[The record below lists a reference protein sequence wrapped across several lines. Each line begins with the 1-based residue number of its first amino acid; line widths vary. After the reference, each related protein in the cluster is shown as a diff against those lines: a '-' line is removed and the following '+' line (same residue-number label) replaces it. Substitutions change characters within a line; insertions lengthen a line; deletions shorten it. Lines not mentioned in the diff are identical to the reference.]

1 MLPAGFHVP
10 FSLTKTSP
18 VLVLTK
24 VSPSFPWFSPGFS
37 VPFKISFPSRPSRPA
52 APVAPATPSVPFV
65 PFVPSRPSVPFVPF
79 SPLSPFGPLILPA
92 DFHVPFSLTKISPVS
107 VLTYLSPSFP
117 VSDVGFVFPFK
128 ISFPSSPFGPL
139 ILPAGFHV
147 PFSLT
152 KISPVLVL
160 TKVSPSLPWF
170 SPGFS
175 VPFKISFP
183 SRPSRPAAPVSPV
196 APAVPSFPFAPSRPL
211 VPFVPFVPSRPSIP
225 STPS

>member
-1 MLPAGFHVP
+1 MPFSLTKISPVSVLTYLSPSFPVSDVGFVFPFKISFPSSPFGPLILPAGFHVP

-65 PFVPSRPSVPFVPF
+65 PF
-79 SPLSPFGPLILPA
+79 SPLSPFSPLILPA
-92 DFHVPFSLTKISPVS
+92 DFHVPFSLTNTSPVA
-107 VLTYLSPSFP
+107 VLTKVSPSFP
-117 VSDVGFVFPFK
+117 ISDVGSVFPFK

-152 KISPVLVL
+152 KTSPVLVL
-160 TKVSPSLPWF
+160 TKVSPSFPWF

-183 SRPSRPAAPVSPV
+183 SRPS
-196 APAVPSFPFAPSRPL
+196 
-211 VPFVPFVPSRPSIP
+211 
-225 STPS
+225 